1 MRSIQLRGRSMV
13 ACVDVSEPEP
23 GPGEVVVQTRV
34 SALCGSELKIYRGA
48 GMEAGNTG
56 HEAAGVVVRL
66 GAGVTHLEEGQ
77 RVGVSAISGCGACSY
92 CARGQYTWCPD
103 HAYRGSMH
111 AERFVAVARAC
122 QPLPDDLPWE
132 VGLLISGDGFGVPYH
147 TSTKLKNEPIDCVAI
162 FGMGPI
168 GLGNALMQTYL
179 KRRVVAVDV
188 VPRRLELARELGAAH
203 IIQPE
208 SGEDAVQ
215 RVRQLSGGR
224 GADVC
229 IEAAGRPE
237 TARQCFAAVRTAGT
251 VVFNGEQPAIRLSP
265 SEDFIRRDITA
276 LGSWYYHFSQFP
288 AMLAHYRAGLAIE
301 RLITHRF
308 PLEEAAEAYH
318 LMAAG
323 QTGKVLLD
331 AGATA

>member
-1 MRSIQLRGRSMV
+1 M
-13 ACVDVSEPEP
+13 
-23 GPGEVVVQTRV
+23 
-34 SALCGSELKIYRGA
+34 
-48 GMEAGNTG
+48 
-56 HEAAGVVVRL
+56 
-66 GAGVTHLEEGQ
+66 
-77 RVGVSAISGCGACSY
+77 
-92 CARGQYTWCPD
+92 
-103 HAYRGSMH
+103 
-111 AERFVAVARAC
+111 
-122 QPLPDDLPWE
+122 
-132 VGLLISGDGFGVPYH
+132 
-147 TSTKLKNEPIDCVAI
+147 
-162 FGMGPI
+162 
-168 GLGNALMQTYL
+168 
-179 KRRVVAVDV
+179 
-188 VPRRLELARELGAAH
+188 
-203 IIQPE
+203 
-208 SGEDAVQ
+208 
-215 RVRQLSGGR
+215 SGGR